1 MNDLKNC
8 FNNGKAF
15 VRTGTVLP
23 EHFGI
28 KFFLLLLVSVILFSC
43 GPSASYKAEQEAA
56 TASSSESAMITDSV
70 AAYAK
75 GIATDTING
84 LTHNFIRKAD
94 LKFKVDNVL
103 NSSKKIEDIVTGYG
117 GYISSSELTSNK
129 NYTQSTQI
137 NKDSVLEQTFYT
149 TTNHISLRV
158 PNQKLDTVLRQIS
171 DLALFIDYRTLHSD
185 DVKMK
190 LFSNKL
196 AENRYK
202 NYTNKLQQKAE
213 KVTTK
218 QSQVLSTQENI
229 LAKQT
234 SADEKRIESYEL
246 ADQVNYSTITLE
258 AYQAQTVMKQ
268 LLAVQEHIEP
278 YQASF
283 FSKLG
288 DSFLNGFK
296 ILKEFVLG
304 LISIWGLLLILTGL
318 GFGIRWFIMWI
329 NKKVRTAA

>member
-1 MNDLKNC
+1 MNNLKNC
-8 FNNGKAF
+8 SNEGKAF

-23 EHFGI
+23 VNFGI
-28 KFFLLLLVSVILFSC
+28 KFFSFLMVSVLLFGC
-43 GPSASYKAEQEAA
+43 GGDRREDMSLKEHMAASEAIA
-56 TASSSESAMITDSV
+56 DSV
-70 AAYAK
+70 STYMK

-84 LTHNFIRKAD
+84 VSHNFIRKAD

-103 NSSKKIEDIVTGYG
+103 NSSKKIEDLVTAYG
-117 GYISSSELTSNK
+117 GYISSSELTSNR

-137 NKDSVLEQTFYT
+137 NKDSILEQTFYT

-158 PNQKLDTVLRQIS
+158 PSQKLDTVLRQIS
-171 DLALFIDYRTLHSD
+171 DLALFIDYRTLRSD

-202 NYTNKLQQKAE
+202 NYKNKLEAKAE

-246 ADQVNYSTITLE
+246 ADQVNYSTINLE
-258 AYQAQTVMKQ
+258 AYQSQSVMKQ
-268 LLAVQEHIEP
+268 LVAVQENVEP
-278 YQASF
+278 YQPSF

-304 LISIWGLLLILTGL
+304 LVNIWGVLLILTVI
-318 GFGIRWFIMWI
+318 GFGVKWLIIYI
-329 NKKVRTAA
+329 NKKVKAA

>member
-1 MNDLKNC
+1 MNNLKSCSNE
-8 FNNGKAF
+8 GKAF

-23 EHFGI
+23 VNFGI
-28 KFFLLLLVSVILFSC
+28 KFFSFLIASSILISC
-43 GPSASYKAEQEAA
+43 GPSADRISDMEDKAKMAASEAVA
-56 TASSSESAMITDSV
+56 DSV
-70 AAYAK
+70 SVYMK

-84 LTHNFIRKAD
+84 ISHNFIRKAD

-117 GYISSSELTSNK
+117 GYISSSELVSNK

-137 NKDSVLEQTFYT
+137 NKDSILEQTFYT

-171 DLALFIDYRTLHSD
+171 DLALFIDYRTLRSD

-196 AENRYK
+196 ADNRYK
-202 NYTNKLQQKAE
+202 NYTNKLQQKAP

-218 QSQVLSTQENI
+218 QSQVLSTEENI
-229 LAKQT
+229 LIKQT
-234 SADEKRIESYEL
+234 LADEKRIESYEL
-246 ADQVNYSTITLE
+246 ADQVNYSTINLE
-258 AYQAQTVMKQ
+258 AYQAQSVMKQ
-268 LLAVQEHIEP
+268 LLAVQEHVEP
-278 YQASF
+278 YQPSF

-288 DSFLNGFK
+288 NSFFNGFK

-304 LISIWGLLLILTGL
+304 IVSIWGLLLILTAV
-318 GFGIRWFIMWI
+318 GFGVKRLIVYI
-329 NKKVRTAA
+329 NKTVKTA

>member
-1 MNDLKNC
+1 MNNLKNC
-8 FNNGKAF
+8 SNEGKAF

-23 EHFGI
+23 KHFGI
-28 KFFLLLLVSVILFSC
+28 KFFSFLIGSIVMFSC
-43 GPSASYKAEQEAA
+43 SSGKYEDSKEKEYAA
-56 TASSSESAMITDSV
+56 PSSESAVIADSV

-84 LTHNFIRKAD
+84 VTHNFIRKAD

-117 GYISSSELTSNK
+117 GYISSSELVSNR

-137 NKDSVLEQTFYT
+137 NKDSILEQTFYT
-149 TTNHISLRV
+149 TTNHISLRI

-171 DLALFIDYRTLHSD
+171 DLALFIDYRTLRSD

-202 NYTNKLQQKAE
+202 NYNNKLQQKAE

-268 LLAVQEHIEP
+268 LLAVQEHVEP
-278 YQASF
+278 YQPSF
-283 FSKLG
+283 FSKLA
-288 DSFLNGFK
+288 DSFLSGFK

-304 LISIWGLLLILTGL
+304 LISIWGLLLILTCV
-318 GFGIRWFIMWI
+318 GFGVKWLIVYI
-329 NKKVRTAA
+329 NKKVKTA

>member
-1 MNDLKNC
+1 MNKLKNC
-8 FNNGKAF
+8 FNEGQAF
-15 VRTGTVLP
+15 VRTGTGLTKYFV
-23 EHFGI
+23 I
-28 KFFLLLLVSVILFSC
+28 KFFSFLIVSFLLFSC
-43 GPSASYKAEQEAA
+43 APSAERMADMEENAKATREIA
-56 TASSSESAMITDSV
+56 DSV
-70 AAYAK
+70 SIYMK

-84 LTHNFIRKAD
+84 VSHNFIRKAD

-117 GYISSSELTSNK
+117 GYISSSELTSDK

-137 NKDSVLEQTFYT
+137 NKDSILEQTFYT

-171 DLALFIDYRTLHSD
+171 DLALFIDCRTLRSD

-202 NYTNKLQQKAE
+202 NYNAKLKQKAG

-218 QSQVLSTQENI
+218 QSQVLSTEENI

-246 ADQVNYSTITLE
+246 ADQVNYSTINLE

-268 LLAVQEHIEP
+268 LLAVQERVEP
-278 YQASF
+278 YQPSF
-283 FSKLG
+283 FSRLG

-304 LISIWGLLLILTGL
+304 LVNIWGVLLILTAV
-318 GFGIRWFIMWI
+318 GFGIKWLIVYI
-329 NKKVRTAA
+329 NRKVKAA

>member
-1 MNDLKNC
+1 MNNLKNC
-8 FNNGKAF
+8 SNEGKAF

-23 EHFGI
+23 VNFGI
-28 KFFLLLLVSVILFSC
+28 KFFSFLIVSVILFSC
-43 GPSASYKAEQEAA
+43 GPSAEHTAEREKYAAASQEIA
-56 TASSSESAMITDSV
+56 DSV
-70 AAYAK
+70 STYMK

-84 LTHNFIRKAD
+84 VSHNFIRKAD

-103 NSSKKIEDIVTGYG
+103 NSSKKIEDIVSGYG
-117 GYISSSELTSNK
+117 GYISSSELVSDK
-129 NYTQSTQI
+129 NYTQSIQI
-137 NKDSVLEQTFYT
+137 NKDSILEQTFYT

-171 DLALFIDYRTLHSD
+171 DLALFIDYRTLRSD

-202 NYTNKLQQKAE
+202 NYSNKLQQKAE

-218 QSQVLSTQENI
+218 QSQVLSTEENI

-234 SADEKRIESYEL
+234 SAGEKRIESYEL
-246 ADQVNYSTITLE
+246 TDQVNYSTITLE
-258 AYQAQTVMKQ
+258 AYQSQIVMKQ
-268 LLAVQEHIEP
+268 LLAVQERVEP
-278 YQASF
+278 YQPSF
-283 FSKLG
+283 FGRLG

-304 LISIWGLLLILTGL
+304 LVNIWGVLLILTAV
-318 GFGIRWFIMWI
+318 GFGIKWLIVYI
-329 NKKVRTAA
+329 NRKVKAA

>member
-1 MNDLKNC
+1 MNNLKNC
-8 FNNGKAF
+8 SNEGKAF

-23 EHFGI
+23 KHFGI
-28 KFFLLLLVSVILFSC
+28 KFFSFLLIVIFLFSC
-43 GPSASYKAEQEAA
+43 GSSAEYKSKQEEYSSASEAVA
-56 TASSSESAMITDSV
+56 DSV
-70 AAYAK
+70 SNYMK
-75 GIATDTING
+75 DIATDTING
-84 LTHNFIRKAD
+84 ISHNFMRKAD

-117 GYISSSELTSNK
+117 GYISSSELVSNK

-137 NKDSVLEQTFYT
+137 NKDSILEQTFYT

-171 DLALFIDYRTLHSD
+171 DLALFIDYRNLRSD

-202 NYTNKLQQKAE
+202 NYTNKLQQKAA

-218 QSQVLSTQENI
+218 QSQVLSTEENI

-246 ADQVNYSTITLE
+246 ADQVNYSTINLE

-268 LLAVQEHIEP
+268 LLAVQEHVEP
-278 YQASF
+278 YQPSF

-288 DSFLNGFK
+288 NSFLSGFK

-304 LISIWGLLLILTGL
+304 IVSIWGLLLILTAV
-318 GFGIRWFIMWI
+318 GFGVKWLIVYI
-329 NKKVRTAA
+329 NKKVKTA

>member
-1 MNDLKNC
+1 MNNLKNC
-8 FNNGKAF
+8 SNEGKAF

-23 EHFGI
+23 KHFGI
-28 KFFLLLLVSVILFSC
+28 KFFSFLIISSVLISC
-43 GPSASYKAEQEAA
+43 GSSAERIADREEEAKMA
-56 TASSSESAMITDSV
+56 ASEAVADSV
-70 AAYAK
+70 STYMK

-84 LTHNFIRKAD
+84 ISHNFIRKAD

-103 NSSKKIEDIVTGYG
+103 NSSKRIEDIVTGYG
-117 GYISSSELTSNK
+117 GYISSSELVSNR

-137 NKDSVLEQTFYT
+137 NKDSILEQTFYT
-149 TTNHISLRV
+149 TTNHISLRI

-171 DLALFIDYRTLHSD
+171 DLALFIDYRTLRSD

-202 NYTNKLQQKAE
+202 NYKNKLEAKAE

-268 LLAVQEHIEP
+268 LLAVQEHVEP
-278 YQASF
+278 YQPSF

-288 DSFLNGFK
+288 DSFLSGFK

-304 LISIWGLLLILTGL
+304 LISIWGLLLILTCI
-318 GFGIRWFIMWI
+318 GFGVKWLIVYI
-329 NKKVRTAA
+329 NKKVKTA

>member
-1 MNDLKNC
+1 MNNLKNC
-8 FNNGKAF
+8 SNEGKAF

-23 EHFGI
+23 VNFGI
-28 KFFLLLLVSVILFSC
+28 KFFSFLMVSVLLFSC
-43 GPSASYKAEQEAA
+43 GGDHREEKASREYAA
-56 TASSSESAMITDSV
+56 ASEEVADSV
-70 AAYAK
+70 STYMK

-84 LTHNFIRKAD
+84 ISHNFIRKAD

-103 NSSKKIEDIVTGYG
+103 NSSKKIEDIVSGYG
-117 GYISSSELTSNK
+117 GYISSSELVSNR

-137 NKDSVLEQTFYT
+137 NKDSILEQTFYT
-149 TTNHISLRV
+149 TVNHIALRV
-158 PNQKLDTVLRQIS
+158 PSQKLDTVLRQIS
-171 DLALFIDYRTLHSD
+171 DLALFIDYRTLRSD

-202 NYTNKLQQKAE
+202 NYSKKLQQHAE

-218 QSQVLSTQENI
+218 QSQVLSTEENI

-246 ADQVNYSTITLE
+246 TDQVNYSTINLE

-268 LLAVQEHIEP
+268 LLAVQERVEP
-278 YQASF
+278 YQPSF

-288 DSFLNGFK
+288 DSFLNGFA
-296 ILKEFVLG
+296 ILKEFLLG
-304 LISIWGLLLILTGL
+304 LVNIWGLLLILTAV
-318 GFGIRWFIMWI
+318 GFGVKWLIVYI
-329 NKKVRTAA
+329 NRKVKAA